1 VARHGLAPARLR
13 EVMAQ
18 VDDLEPSRD
27 PAVDADRRQLADR
40 DRKLARHR
48 AALEAGADPLMVTEW
63 MSEIRR

>member
-1 VARHGLAPARLR
+1 
-13 EVMAQ
+13 MAQ

-27 PAVDADRRQLADR
+27 PAVDAARRQLADR